1 MFWVWDMTDF
11 EPGLLRRVEA
21 VRRFNRFHTKLVG
34 ALNEDLL
41 ASHLP
46 LVQVRLLYDLAH
58 SENMSAAD
66 LSASLALNPGYLSRM
81 LAQLEALDLI
91 RRTPDPAHAK
101 RQQIELTAKGHEFIS
116 VLEAKSR
123 DEITGLISGLSEA
136 DQQDLVAAMA
146 RIEALLGQA
155 KPSAEIVL
163 RDPLPGDLGTVVARQ
178 AELYAREYGWDRS
191 FEGLVAGIVAD
202 FIRDFDPEMEKA
214 VIAERDGKI
223 VGSVFVVKA
232 EPGTAKLRLLY
243 VDARV
248 RGQGLGKRLVNEAI
262 EFARSKGYRELV
274 LWTNAG
280 LDAARGI
287 YESVG
292 FTLTAQELH
301 HSFGHDLI
309 GQYWSLKL

>member
-1 MFWVWDMTDF
+1 MTDF
-11 EPGLLRRVEA
+11 EPGLLHRVEA
-21 VRRFNRFHTKLVG
+21 IRRFNRFHTKLVG

-66 LSASLALNPGYLSRM
+66 LSASLSLNPGYLSRM
-81 LAQLEALDLI
+81 LAQLESLDLI
-91 RRTPDPAHAK
+91 RRSPDPAHAK
-101 RQQIELTAKGHEFIS
+101 RLRIELTEKGHEFIGE
-116 VLEAKSR
+116 LEDKSR
-123 DEITGLISGLSEA
+123 AEVAGLIGGLSETE
-136 DQQDLVAAMA
+136 QQSLVAAMA
-146 RIEALLGQA
+146 RIEALLGQGT
-155 KPSAEIVL
+155 AEIVL

-202 FIRDFDPEMEKA
+202 FIRDFDPQMEKA
-214 VIAERDGKI
+214 VIAERDGLI

-287 YESVG
+287 YESAG
-292 FTLTAQELH
+292 F
-301 HSFGHDLI
+301 
-309 GQYWSLKL
+309 

>member
-1 MFWVWDMTDF
+1 MTDS
-11 EPGLLRRVEA
+11 EPGLLGRIEA
-21 VRRFNRFHTKLVG
+21 IRRFNRFHTKLVG

-58 SENMSAAD
+58 SEDMSAAD

-81 LAQLEALDLI
+81 LAQLESLDLI
-91 RRTPDPAHAK
+91 ERTPDPSHAK
-101 RQQIELTAKGHEFIS
+101 RQLIELTAKGHEFIAE
-116 VLEAKSR
+116 LEAKSR
-123 DEITGLISGLSEA
+123 AEVAGLIGDLSQA
-136 DQQDLVAAMA
+136 DQQDLVKAMA
-146 RIEALLGQA
+146 RIEALLGQGTA
-155 KPSAEIVL
+155 PAEIVL

-178 AELYAREYGWDRS
+178 AELYAREYGWDLS

-214 VIAERDGKI
+214 VIAKRDGEI

-232 EPGTAKLRLLY
+232 GPGVAKLRLLY

-248 RGQGLGKRLVNEAI
+248 RGLGLGKRLVNEAI
-262 EFARSKGYRELV
+262 GFARSKGYSELV

-287 YESVG
+287 YESAG
-292 FTLTAQELH
+292 FKLTAEEPH
-301 HSFGHDLI
+301 RSFGHDLI

>member
-1 MFWVWDMTDF
+1 MTDLD
-11 EPGLLRRVEA
+11 PGLLRRVEA
-21 VRRFNRFHTKLVG
+21 IRRFNRFHTRLVG

-58 SENMSAAD
+58 SADMSAAD

-81 LAQLEALDLI
+81 LAQLEALGLI

-101 RQQIELTAKGHEFIS
+101 RRQIELTAKGHVFIS
-116 VLEAKSR
+116 ELEDKSR
-123 DEITGLISGLSEA
+123 TEIADLIGGLSEA
-136 DQQDLVAAMA
+136 GQQDLVAAMA
-146 RIEALLGQA
+146 KIEALLGQGA
-155 KPSAEIVL
+155 ASAEIVL
-163 RDPLPGDLGTVVARQ
+163 RDPMPGDLGTVVARQ
-178 AELYAREYGWDRS
+178 AELYAREYGWDRT
-191 FEGLVAGIVAD
+191 FEGLVAEIVAD
-202 FIRDFDPEMEKA
+202 FIRDFDPELEKA
-214 VIAERDGKI
+214 VIAARDGEI
-223 VGSVFVVKA
+223 VGSVLVVKA
-232 EPGTAKLRLLY
+232 EPGVAKLRLLY

-262 EFARSKGYRELV
+262 EFARSKGYREMV

-287 YESVG
+287 YEAAG
-292 FTLTAQELH
+292 FKLASEEPH